1 MRNKRGMGLYGNLAK
16 YFHSLTGGKDL
27 LPYITA
33 GFLCLFY
40 VDQIFL
46 EVKTTWR
53 RFCFHFCDINSL
65 NLKSDYFLL

>member
-16 YFHSLTGGKDL
+16 YFHSLTCGKDL

-46 EVKTTWR
+46 EVKTT
-53 RFCFHFCDINSL
+53 
-65 NLKSDYFLL
+65 